1 MDGKRISQATTG
13 IVIIV
18 VGLLM
23 LGHQL
28 HLGLNFGRYW
38 PVILIVMGLSKFMV
52 ITDEGYRQN
61 GAWLLLVGVLLL
73 LNNLRILGLGDSWP
87 LFIVA
92 VGLGM
97 VFGPDPRSRRQTT
110 PATGGGS
117 VPTDHVEN
125 GSMRS

>member
-38 PVILIVMGLSKFMV
+38 PVILIVMGLSKFMI

-61 GAWLLLVGVLLL
+61 GGWLVLVGGLLL
-73 LNNLRILGLGDSWP
+73 LNNLHILGLGDSWP

-92 VGLGM
+92 AGLGM
-97 VFGPDPRSRRQTT
+97 VFGRDRRSRRQTT

-117 VPTDHVEN
+117 VPTDHAEN
-125 GSMRS
+125 GSVRS